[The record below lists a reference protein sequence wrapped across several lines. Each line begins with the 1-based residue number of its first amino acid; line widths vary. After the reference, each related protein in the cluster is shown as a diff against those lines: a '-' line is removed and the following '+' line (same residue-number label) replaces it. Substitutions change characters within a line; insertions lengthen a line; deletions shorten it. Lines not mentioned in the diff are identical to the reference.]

1 MAKQS
6 KAAEEYQVMEN
17 IYDGYTEATLKEE
30 VLRLFDMIQD
40 TKENKS
46 AQVKSY
52 NESLKDFKARLKYCA
67 EKIHYLKSAAATEAV
82 LSGTNQD

>member
-40 TKENKS
+40 TKERNNF
-46 AQVKSY
+46 V
-52 NESLKDFKARLKYCA
+52 
-67 EKIHYLKSAAATEAV
+67 
-82 LSGTNQD
+82 